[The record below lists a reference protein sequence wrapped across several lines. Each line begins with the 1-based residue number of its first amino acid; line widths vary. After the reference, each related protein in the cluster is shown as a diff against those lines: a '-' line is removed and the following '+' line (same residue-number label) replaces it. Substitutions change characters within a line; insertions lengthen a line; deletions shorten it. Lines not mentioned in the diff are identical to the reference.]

1 MFRRRWSGLPADPDY
16 GSDLA
21 ELGYFVNDIDEIRSL
36 DDPDSYFKFFLTKN
50 GRWNER
56 QRFCFNG
63 MFPPA
68 STPLLAN
75 G

>member
-63 MFPPA
+63 MFPQRQRP
-68 STPLLAN
+68 S
-75 G
+75 